1 MNDREEQIR
10 RLLPLVR
17 RIARRIARVV
27 GGTDHDDLVGDGSVG
42 LIRAVDSFDPRYG
55 VTLEQ
60 YARRVIAGAMLNGI
74 RRLDPVSERA
84 RRTLRNAERERYALA
99 TERGELPSLHEM
111 EQRMPALVR
120 ARTDAHRGTPV
131 SLDAPLPVGERYEIA
146 TDDDPLA
153 LATASAERDRLH
165 ELVARLPERERRL
178 VVAHYFAER
187 SLRSL
192 SSEFNVSPQRVSQ
205 LHLAAIG
212 RMRNGLG
219 VPR

>member
-55 VTLEQ
+55 VTLDQ

-74 RRLDPVSERA
+74 RRNDPVSERV
-84 RRTLRNAERERYALA
+84 RRTLRNAERQRYALA
-99 TERGELPSLHEM
+99 TERGELPSLLEM
-111 EQRMPALVR
+111 EQLVPALGR
-120 ARTDAHRGTPV
+120 SRTDAHRGTPV
-131 SLDAPLPVGERYEIA
+131 SLDAPLPTGERCELSNA
-146 TDDDPLA
+146 DDPLTI
-153 LATASAERDRLH
+153 ATANAERERLH

-192 SSEFNVSPQRVSQ
+192 SGDFGISPQRVSQ

-212 RMRNGLG
+212 RMRSGLG
-219 VPR
+219 VPS